1 MYVFEFA
8 YSCNIYMYVCTIY
21 IDIHKF
27 TYISLHMSHACIWSY
42 VSSHE
47 YFSSSI
53 QKQKRYRDEITC
65 GSEAESITGSP
76 SRSRRRVEG
85 GGKPVNCM
93 IFVNI
98 EILVQW
104 IRHDRRIICI
114 RVECRPY
121 IKILFFPVEQYH
133 VDIPHEVRKFP
144 GNFPRSLGTFS
155 TPLPYP
161 HPRNPHHTLLRSPP
175 PNLHMHIDFSRNYN
189 NHTIQLTVFHYLQL
203 TTTVVLLQWA
213 QFHLYVVKYRLKVLT
228 LLMEKQ
234 LFLLF
239 YQPLYQRYTY
249 TGVLGLTHQL
259 STSMSSQ
266 IYYPLTR
273 LG

>member
-121 IKILFFPVEQYH
+121 IKILFFPLNNIMLTFHTKSGNFRE
-133 VDIPHEVRKFP
+133 ISHEVWGHFRHLYPTPTPVTPTTPYCDLLPPIFICISIFHEITIIILYNWP
-144 GNFPRSLGTFS
+144 FSTTFS
-155 TPLPYP
+155 WQRPW
-161 HPRNPHHTLLRSPP
+161 
-175 PNLHMHIDFSRNYN
+175 F
-189 NHTIQLTVFHYLQL
+189 
-203 TTTVVLLQWA
+203 
-213 QFHLYVVKYRLKVLT
+213 
-228 LLMEKQ
+228 
-234 LFLLF
+234 F
-239 YQPLYQRYTY
+239 YSELN
-249 TGVLGLTHQL
+249 
-259 STSMSSQ
+259 STS
-266 IYYPLTR
+266 T
-273 LG
+273 